1 MNIKDLKKFSF
12 TIGDTISDNYDV
24 VATNE
29 GIAVDGEVMATF
41 NGDEEVNSADD
52 LMEVFDNAINSI
64 DYLSDEDKEDLGVVL
79 YNGANLS
86 IEVWWRENYG

>member
-1 MNIKDLKKFSF
+1 MNIKDLINFSF
-12 TIGDTISDNYDV
+12 FIGCTIGDDYDV

-29 GIAVDGEVMATF
+29 GIAVDSEVMATF
-41 NGDEEVNSADD
+41 NGNEEVNSVDD

-79 YNGANLS
+79 HNCANIS
-86 IEVWWRENYG
+86 IKVWWRENYG

>member
-1 MNIKDLKKFSF
+1 MNIKNLKEFSF
-12 TIGDTISDNYDV
+12 FIGCTIDDDYDV

-64 DYLSDEDKEDLGVVL
+64 GYLSDEDKEDLGVVL
-79 YNGANLS
+79 HNGANIS
-86 IEVWWRENYG
+86 IKVWWRENYG